1 MWLKGEN
8 IWQNIYFFRPISLNS
23 ERFVFTMTQLSTF
36 SGSLIFTSRG
46 LQSWQLTVSP
56 LLLSEKNFQAKAFD
70 SLGMIV
76 LLVMLRIV
84 KIGNILFETR
94 VEKKKPYMAKGWST
108 DNWLKNVKHSF
119 SSTTFTQLIPKYTFT
134 FFDNILSCSESTCL
148 LVKTTLNNH

>member
-1 MWLKGEN
+1 
-8 IWQNIYFFRPISLNS
+8 
-23 ERFVFTMTQLSTF
+23 MTQLSTF

-84 KIGNILFETR
+84 KNGNILFETR

-108 DNWLKNVKHSF
+108 DN
-119 SSTTFTQLIPKYTFT
+119 
-134 FFDNILSCSESTCL
+134 
-148 LVKTTLNNH
+148 